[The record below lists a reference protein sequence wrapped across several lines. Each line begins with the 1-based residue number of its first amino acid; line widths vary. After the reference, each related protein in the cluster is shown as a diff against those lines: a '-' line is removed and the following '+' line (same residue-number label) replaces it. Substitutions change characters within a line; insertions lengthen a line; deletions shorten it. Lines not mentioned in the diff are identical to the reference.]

1 MIDSLIAFSIWLS
14 EINSEKILLSLQQR
28 CNILW
33 LIGLLRLFSIFLELN
48 SGPISRLEILRDFC
62 HFSTWKN
69 RPHAVIVLTM
79 RHMCKAFVDS
89 DNNDI
94 IFLLPFPLLKNGQ
107 RNHHSTIRCVGFY
120 SSQPSCGWQGDLWD
134 IRNTLSHQYGRK
146 YQEFKSIGGH
156 FSMLC

>member
-62 HFSTWKN
+62 HFSTWTN

-79 RHMCKAFVDS
+79 SHMCESKFSIIGELAHSRFLIKNPLSDS
-89 DNNDI
+89 FPPESPPLNCIMLFEIGDI
-94 IFLLPFPLLKNGQ
+94 SDLKPQ
-107 RNHHSTIRCVGFY
+107 SFTTWH
-120 SSQPSCGWQGDLWD
+120 P
-134 IRNTLSHQYGRK
+134 
-146 YQEFKSIGGH
+146 
-156 FSMLC
+156 